1 MFYRYSIVGVL
12 RFYKNL
18 LKYRCE
24 EGRKM
29 NDYTFGN
36 YILELRSRA
45 GLSQSDLAAEIGVT
59 NKAVSKWEVGKAKP
73 SIESTRKLAALF
85 QVSVDDLLKKR
96 EDIDQKEIT
105 KIVITGGPCA
115 GKSTAMS
122 WIQNA
127 FTQMGYSVL
136 FVPETATELIT
147 GGVAPWTCGSNG
159 EFQKCQLR
167 LQLDKE
173 KVFRQAA
180 ETMNDKKMLIV
191 CDRGALDNKAYM
203 DSIEFASV
211 LEYLGTNEIELRDNY
226 DAVFH
231 LVTAAKG
238 AKEFYTTANNSART
252 ETVDEAVS
260 LDDKLISAWTGH
272 PHLRVIDNSSN
283 FEGKMKRLIA
293 EISSFLG
300 EPEPFEIERKF
311 LIEYPDIKWLASNPN
326 CQRIEI
332 IQTYL
337 KSDNDDEVRVRQRGI
352 DGHYIYFLTTKRKVT
367 DIKRVEIERRLS
379 EGEYIRLLMNADT
392 TKRQIR
398 KDRYC
403 LTYENQ
409 YFEIDVYPFWSDKAI
424 AEIELSDENAD
435 IVFPK
440 QIKVIQEVTDDES
453 FKNASLAKI

>member
-1 MFYRYSIVGVL
+1 
-12 RFYKNL
+12 
-18 LKYRCE
+18 
-24 EGRKM
+24 M
-29 NDYTFGN
+29 NDYKFGN

-45 GLSQSDLAAEIGVT
+45 GLSQSELAREVGVT

-73 SIESTRKLAALF
+73 SVETIRKLAALF
-85 QVSVDDLLKKR
+85 QVSVDNLLEKK
-96 EDIDQKEIT
+96 EDKKQMEIT

-122 WIQNA
+122 WVQNA
-127 FTQMGYSVL
+127 FTQMGYTVL

-147 GGVAPWTCGSNG
+147 GGVAPWTCGTNVG
-159 EFQKCQLR
+159 FQKCLLQ

-173 KVFRQAA
+173 KVFEQAA
-180 ETMNDKKMLIV
+180 KTMDVSKVLIV
-191 CDRGALDNKAYM
+191 CDRGALDNRAYM
-203 DSIEFASV
+203 DNVEFAQA

-238 AKEFYTTANNSART
+238 AEEFYTTANNSART
-252 ETVDEAVS
+252 ETVDEAS
-260 LDDKLISAWTGH
+260 ALDDKLISAWTGH

-283 FEGKMKRLIA
+283 FEDKMKRLIA

-311 LIEYPDIKWLASNPN
+311 LIEYPDIKWLESIPN

-337 KSDNDDEVRVRQRGI
+337 KSDNGDEVRVRQRGI
-352 DGHYIYFLTTKRKVT
+352 DGHYIYFQTTKRKVS
-367 DIKRVEIERRLS
+367 DVKRVEIERRLS
-379 EGEYIRLLMNADT
+379 ESEYIRLLMNADT
-392 TKRQIR
+392 TRRQIR

-403 LTYENQ
+403 LTY
-409 YFEIDVYPFWSDKAI
+409 
-424 AEIELSDENAD
+424 
-435 IVFPK
+435 
-440 QIKVIQEVTDDES
+440 
-453 FKNASLAKI
+453 